1 MLAVAG
7 LLLAVAVAVVLA
19 VLLVQARGRLDAA
32 TAELAEVRRARDD
45 AEAARKAAEGDAATA
60 RKERDDALERE
71 RRARRDAA
79 DVAKRMKQEAEA
91 RAAADAA
98 RAETE
103 AERERLAV
111 ELKAAEEAVASGSDE
126 QVAELWSLAIAGAR
140 RTWEISVAPSPG
152 MPCPL
157 DDTDDELRTAVEI
170 EVDAAREEAGADIE
184 LDWSAS
190 AVAPPAVAVRAL
202 SIVQELVARLSKTT
216 EAAVLRVGST
226 ADGVTIEVQGTDVE
240 GHAVLPTDI
249 AAEHQVEPGCFFL
262 PA

>member
-1 MLAVAG
+1 VVAG
-7 LLLAVAVAVVLA
+7 LLLVVAVVLGV
-19 VLLVQARGRLDAA
+19 VLVRTRSELEARA
-32 TAELAEVRRARDD
+32 AELAEARTARDA
-45 AEAARKAAEGDAATA
+45 AEAARKAADADAATA
-60 RKERDDALERE
+60 RKERDDALERAS
-71 RRARRDAA
+71 RAKRDAA

-98 RAETE
+98 RLETE

-111 ELKAAEEAVASGSDE
+111 ELKAAEEAVASGSED
-126 QVAELWSLAIAGAR
+126 QVAELWSLALAGAR

-157 DDTDDELRTAVEI
+157 DDTDDDFRTAVTI

-184 LDWSAS
+184 LEWDGD

-202 SIVQELVARLSKTT
+202 SIVQELVARLAKTT
-216 EAAVLRVGST
+216 EAAVLRVTS
-226 ADGVTIEVQGTDVE
+226 APDGVTIAVEGTDLA
-240 GHAVLPTDI
+240 GRAVLPTDV

-262 PA
+262 PT